1 MSELEW
7 LQEQIK
13 QIKRE
18 IQFQK
23 NYMEKPGK
31 YLTPTRTGEY
41 MYRLI
46 KGRERLAHAKESLI
60 KAGGEYKPD
69 VEDIRAAEL
78 LDNLPFLKK
87 LSFEFGGYFG
97 GYRTYTVEAIDSSLP
112 GGMFKYCIDDEKV
125 GKKLPDP
132 SLIQNPTKPP
142 LVIKNLEDLAYY
154 LKEIHL
160 EEWMPEYWPDRFG
173 VAVCDGTQ
181 WHLKIE
187 FSNGQPLWESF
198 GSNSYP
204 YNFDD
209 FQKLFGLSFD
219 DEEG

>member
-1 MSELEW
+1 MSEIER
-7 LQEQIK
+7 INK
-13 QIKRE
+13 DIARIKRE
-18 IQFQK
+18 IRFQK
-23 NYMEKPGK
+23 NYMEKPGRDLVPNPK
-31 YLTPTRTGEY
+31 PEYLA
-41 MYRLI
+41 RLVQ
-46 KGRERLAHAKESLI
+46 GRERLAIAKEALK

-69 VEDIRAAEL
+69 AEDIRAEEL
-78 LDNLPFLKK
+78 LDNLPFMKK

-132 SLIQNPTKPP
+132 SLIQNPTKTP
-142 LVIKNLEDLAYY
+142 LVIKNLEDLADY

-181 WHLKIE
+181 WHLKIK

-219 DEEG
+219 DEEE